1 MSSKQG
7 SSQSKSSS
15 SSQRS
20 NITTRIEKSGGPG
33 PYRYLQGRYK
43 HSRSMA
49 DYMEYIS
56 AFS

>member
-33 PYRYLQGRYK
+33 PYRYLQGRSK
-43 HSRSMA
+43 HSGSMA
-49 DYMEYIS
+49 EYMKYIS
-56 AFS
+56 VFG

>member
-33 PYRYLQGRYK
+33 P
-43 HSRSMA
+43 
-49 DYMEYIS
+49 
-56 AFS
+56 